1 MRVLAKV
8 KPSPEQ
14 LTIICINPS
23 GSVLIRGA
31 AGSGKTTTALLR
43 LKYLADY
50 WTRRRRS
57 EGSTNAVQILVLT
70 FNRTLRGYV
79 EELAKEQVD
88 VRGAILEVRTFAS
101 WATELLGYPNVTQSG
116 DTIIRQLGEKLRL
129 DPQFLVDEV
138 HYALGRFL
146 PEQIDQY
153 LDCRRSGRGS
163 TPQVPRTLRARIIA
177 EVIQPYV
184 AWKQSNSAY
193 DWNDLAVKLAE
204 QQLSE
209 YDIIIVDEAQDF
221 SANQTR
227 AVLNQLTEDG
237 SLTLVLDAAQRIYP
251 NAFQWKEVGIPVIAG
266 KNVYTLKINFRNTIE
281 IARLAVPLLEGVELL
296 DDGTIP
302 DFHSSSRHGPRPV
315 VLRGRFSGQLQYAL
329 NYIRN
334 NVKLSSES
342 VAFLLAKGGRWF
354 NAIREGLAAE
364 GIDYAEI
371 TRTTDWPGGNEN
383 VALCT
388 MHSAKGLEFDHV
400 IILGLNAQV
409 TPHGNEEGDAEMDNL
424 RRLLAMAVGRART
437 SLIIGYKP
445 QDASSLISVLT
456 PETYDLV
463 DV

>member
-8 KPSPEQ
+8 KPTPEQ

-23 GSVLIRGA
+23 GTVLVRGA

-57 EGSTNAVQILVLT
+57 EGSTDTVRILVLT

-79 EELAKEQVD
+79 EELAEEQVD
-88 VRGAILEVRTFAS
+88 VRGALLQVRTFAS
-101 WATELLGYPNVTQSG
+101 WATELLGHPDVTSAG
-116 DTIIRQLGEKLRL
+116 DSIIRQLGTKLRL

-138 HYALGRFL
+138 QYVLGRFMPADL
-146 PEQIDQY
+146 DQY

-163 TPQVPRTLRARIIA
+163 NPQISRTLRARIIE
-177 EVIQPYV
+177 EVIHPYV
-184 AWKQSNSAY
+184 AWKQSNRLL
-193 DWNDLAVKLAE
+193 DWSDLAIELARR
-204 QQLSE
+204 QLGD

-221 SANQTR
+221 SANQIR
-227 AVLNQLTEDG
+227 AILNQLAEDG

-251 NAFQWKEVGIPVIAG
+251 NAFHWKEVGIPVVAG
-266 KNVYTLKINFRNTIE
+266 KNVYTLKVNFRNTIE
-281 IARLAVPLLEGVELL
+281 IARLAAPLLDGVELL

-302 DFHSSSRHGPRPV
+302 DFKSSTRHGPRPR

-329 NYIRN
+329 QYIQHE
-334 NVKLSSES
+334 VDLSSES
-342 VAFLLAKGGRWF
+342 VAFLHAKGGRWF
-354 NAIREGLAAE
+354 DAIREGLASA
-364 GIDYAEI
+364 GIEYAEI
-371 TRTTDWPGGNEN
+371 TRTTDWPGGQEN

-409 TPHGNEEGDAEMDNL
+409 TPHGEEEGDADLDNL

-437 SLIIGYKP
+437 SVIIGYKP
-445 QDASSLISVLT
+445 ADSSSLIGLLH
-456 PETYDLV
+456 PDTYDLV
-463 DV
+463 RV

>member
-8 KPSPEQ
+8 KPTPEQ

-57 EGSTNAVQILVLT
+57 EGSNSTVRILVLT

-79 EELAKEQVD
+79 EELAEEQVD
-88 VRGAILEVRTFAS
+88 VRGATLQVRTFAS
-101 WATELLGYPNVTQSG
+101 WATELLGHPNVTTSG
-116 DTIIRQLGEKLRL
+116 DSIIRQLGAKLRL

-138 HYALGRFL
+138 YYALGRFT

-153 LDCRRSGRGS
+153 LDCKRSGRGS
-163 TPQVPRTLRARIIA
+163 TPQVPRTLRTRIIE
-177 EVIQPYV
+177 EVIHPYIS
-184 AWKQSNSAY
+184 WKQANQAL
-193 DWNDLAVKLAE
+193 DWNDLAVQLARKR
-204 QQLSE
+204 LDE

-221 SANQTR
+221 SANQVR
-227 AVLNQLTEDG
+227 AVLNQLAEDG

-251 NAFQWKEVGIPVIAG
+251 NAFQWKEVGIPVLAG
-266 KNVYTLKINFRNTIE
+266 KNVYTLKVNFRNTVE
-281 IARLAVPLLEGVELL
+281 IARLAAPLLDGVELL

-302 DFHSSSRHGPRPV
+302 DFHSSTRHGPRPK
-315 VLRGRFSGQLQYAL
+315 VLRGRFSGQLAYAL
-329 NYIRN
+329 KYIRD
-334 NVKLSSES
+334 NVNLNSES
-342 VAFLLAKGGRWF
+342 VAFLHAKGGRWF
-354 NAIREGLAAE
+354 DAIRDGLGMEGLE
-364 GIDYAEI
+364 HAEI
-371 TRTTDWPGGNEN
+371 TRTTDWPGGEEN
-383 VALCT
+383 IALCT

-409 TPHGNEEGDAEMDNL
+409 TPHGGEEGDAELDNL

-437 SLIIGYKP
+437 SLIMGYKP
-445 QDASSLISVLT
+445 QDASSLVSVLK